1 VLILKKRLFS
11 VVYLKKTFYEFII
24 FDLIILRAG
33 LWLGHRA
40 LKRDHSDWSM
50 KISRDREWLA

>member
-1 VLILKKRLFS
+1 FS